1 MLRVGDPIDCYLGK
15 IFLRALFN
23 RHRKAS
29 FSLQFSLVHSL
40 PKKFLLKASSSVL
53 SPSHQLKPS
62 FLERYFGSSSVL
74 CTVSDKDDDRG
85 KEESSKEPDNGRLRK
100 FVTGLF
106 VGSIVATVIMSA
118 FTNMWQTRY
127 TNQLTVHDFLTY
139 IVPSGQI
146 EQIIIAGN
154 NVARVIM
161 KPGPLENLP
170 FNDCGYNMFRPG
182 VGWQKVYV
190 LTAMDAKRL
199 EADIRAVETSLG
211 RSPEQWAPVAVI
223 DTSIEGFLDLLLL
236 LLLALM
242 LFRASKSLPSMKNSF
257 QDVLGLKMKL
267 NIIKPNDTNA
277 QKIRFKDVAGL
288 HEAKIEIKEFVD
300 YLKRPEKYMKLG
312 ARLPKGVLLTGPPGC
327 GKTFLAKALAAE
339 SSVPFI
345 SMNGTEFVEMIGG
358 LGASRIRN
366 LFKTAKKIAPCIIY
380 IDEIDA
386 IGRKRSQSEAASGGS
401 REEEQTLNQLLVEMD
416 GIDSGRGIVLLGSTN
431 RGDILDKALLRPG
444 RFDRHIVIDLPT
456 ALERQE
462 MFELYLSKIKL
473 DHEPQYYSKR
483 LAQRTPR
490 FSGADIAN
498 VVNEAAIRAASSKR
512 IWSRKR
518 SRSMVEEEREIVA
531 YHESGHALIGWL
543 LEHTDALLRVSIIPR
558 TSVKLGFAQYS
569 PRERKILTKEEMF
582 DRMCMLL
589 GGRAAENIIF
599 GHVTTGAEDDLKKP
613 LSFPIMDDSKRS
625 ELGIYKKPFSM
636 KLQHLIDQE
645 VSKLVAKAYFTAENI
660 LKMNEEKLRKLAVL
674 LLEKETLSYEDVIR
688 LIGPPKFPKQV
699 VELAD
704 HVLPSVEESY
714 YYCYEMDITVVW
726 QKHAKSCNFVLR
738 QMRHDDISSSLGG
751 DCYDVT
757 RRYRLLPYNWD
768 ANYHAHI
775 PFCLC
780 TQKAFLHQLMK
791 RNLLNKIDLQ
801 ERSGGPAQDAA

>member
-1 MLRVGDPIDCYLGK
+1 MR
-15 IFLRALFN
+15 
-23 RHRKAS
+23 
-29 FSLQFSLVHSL
+29 
-40 PKKFLLKASSSVL
+40 
-53 SPSHQLKPS
+53 PS
-62 FLERYFGSSSVL
+62 FLRRLFGSCSVL
-74 CTVSDKDDDRG
+74 HATNSKDYDQG
-85 KEESSKEPDNGRLRK
+85 KEESPKEPDNRRLRK
-100 FVTGLF
+100 FFMGLLI
-106 VGSIVATVIMSA
+106 GSVVATVVMSA
-118 FTNMWQTRY
+118 VAAMWQTWY

-139 IVPSGQI
+139 IVPYGQI
-146 EQIIIAGN
+146 EQIVIAGN
-154 NVARVIM
+154 VARIIM
-161 KPGPLENLP
+161 KPGPMQNLP
-170 FNDCGYNMFRPG
+170 FIESGYNMFKPG

-190 LTAMDAKRL
+190 LTAMDAKKL
-199 EADIRAVETSLG
+199 EADIRAIETALG
-211 RSPEQWAPVAVI
+211 RPPEEWAPVAVI
-223 DTSIEGFLDLLLL
+223 DTSAQGFLDLLLL

-242 LFRASKSLPSMKNSF
+242 LFGASKSLPSVKSSF

-267 NIIKPNDTNA
+267 NIIKPNDISA
-277 QKIRFKDVAGL
+277 QKIKFKDVAGL

-300 YLKRPEKYMKLG
+300 YLKRPEKYVILG
-312 ARLPKGVLLTGPPGC
+312 ARLPKGALLTGPPGC

-366 LFKTAKKIAPCIIY
+366 LFKTAKKMAPCIIY

-386 IGRKRSQSEAASGGS
+386 IGRRRSQSEVAGGGS

-444 RFDRHIVIDLPT
+444 RFDRHIIIDLPT

-473 DHEPQYYSKR
+473 DREPQYYSKR
-483 LAQRTPR
+483 LAQRTPG

-498 VVNEAAIRAASSKR
+498 VVNEAAIRAASSKKSLVTINELDESLQR
-512 IWSRKR
+512 ILAGAEKR
-518 SRSMVEEEREIVA
+518 SRSMVEEEREIIA

-569 PRERKILTKEEMF
+569 PRERKILAKEEMF

-599 GHVTTGAEDDLKKP
+599 GRVTTGAEDDLKKVTKSAYAQVQLYGMSKAVGP
-613 LSFPIMDDSKRS
+613 LSFPMMDESKQN

-645 VSKLVAKAYFTAENI
+645 ASKLVSKAYFTAESI
-660 LKMNEEKLRKLAVL
+660 LKANEGKLRKLAAS
-674 LLEKETLSYEDVIR
+674 LLEKEMLSYEDVVR

-699 VELAD
+699 VELAE
-704 HVLPSVEESY
+704 HVLPNVEQS
-714 YYCYEMDITVVW
+714 
-726 QKHAKSCNFVLR
+726 
-738 QMRHDDISSSLGG
+738 
-751 DCYDVT
+751 
-757 RRYRLLPYNWD
+757 
-768 ANYHAHI
+768 
-775 PFCLC
+775 
-780 TQKAFLHQLMK
+780 
-791 RNLLNKIDLQ
+791 
-801 ERSGGPAQDAA
+801 

>member
-1 MLRVGDPIDCYLGK
+1 MIIGIVHVMLRVGDPIDCYLGK

-242 LFRASKSLPSMKNSF
+242 LFGASKSLPSMKNSF

-498 VVNEAAIRAASSKR
+498 VVNEAAIRAASSKKNLVTIDELDESLQR
-512 IWSRKR
+512 ILAGAEKR

-599 GHVTTGAEDDLKKP
+599 GHVTTGAEDDLKKVTKSAYAQVQLYGMSETIGP

-704 HVLPSVEESY
+704 HVLPSVEES
-714 YYCYEMDITVVW
+714 
-726 QKHAKSCNFVLR
+726 
-738 QMRHDDISSSLGG
+738 
-751 DCYDVT
+751 
-757 RRYRLLPYNWD
+757 
-768 ANYHAHI
+768 
-775 PFCLC
+775 
-780 TQKAFLHQLMK
+780 
-791 RNLLNKIDLQ
+791 
-801 ERSGGPAQDAA
+801 

>member
-1 MLRVGDPIDCYLGK
+1 MLRVGGFIHCYPSNQ
-15 IFLRALFN
+15 FLRSLFIAKL
-23 RHRKAS
+23 RKAS
-29 FSLQFSLVHSL
+29 ISLQFSLIHSL
-40 PKKFLLKASSSVL
+40 SNKYLLKTSSL
-53 SPSHQLKPS
+53 ICLPLRELKPS
-62 FLERYFGSSSVL
+62 FLGRFFGSSSGYLQLDRFFLVL
-74 CTVSDKDDDRG
+74 RSVSNNDGDRS
-85 KEESSKEPDNGRLRK
+85 KEEPPKEPDN
-100 FVTGLF
+100 TGLSKF
-106 VGSIVATVIMSA
+106 LVWKFFTGLLIGSVAAMILSTLTSV
-118 FTNMWQTRY
+118 WQTRY

-139 IVPSGQI
+139 IVPLGKI
-146 EQIIIAGN
+146 EQIVITGN
-154 NVARVIM
+154 NVARIVM
-161 KPGPLENLP
+161 KPGSVQDLP
-170 FNDCGYNMFRPG
+170 FSEYGYNMFRPG

-190 LTAMDAKRL
+190 LTAMDAKKL
-199 EADIRAVETSLG
+199 EAGIRAIETSLG
-211 RSPEQWAPVAVI
+211 RPPEEWAPVAVI
-223 DTSIEGFLDLLLL
+223 DTSLIEFVDIVVLLI
-236 LLLALM
+236 LAFV
-242 LFRASKSLPSMKNSF
+242 LFGASKSLPSMKSSF

-267 NIIKPNDTNA
+267 NIIKPNDINA
-277 QKIRFKDVAGL
+277 QKIKFKDVAGL

-312 ARLPKGVLLTGPPGC
+312 ARLPKGALLTGPPGC

-366 LFKTAKKIAPCIIY
+366 LFKTAKKMAPCIIY

-386 IGRKRSQSEAASGGS
+386 IGRKRSQSEATSGGS

-462 MFELYLSKIKL
+462 MFELYLSRIKL
-473 DHEPQYYSKR
+473 DREPQYYSKR
-483 LAQRTPR
+483 LAQRTPG

-498 VVNEAAIRAASSKR
+498 VVNEAAIRAASSKNSLVT
-512 IWSRKR
+512 IDDLDESLQKILAGAEKR

-543 LEHTDALLRVSIIPR
+543 LEHTDALLKISIIPR

-569 PRERKILTKEEMF
+569 PRERKILSKEEMF

-599 GHVTTGAEDDLKKP
+599 GRVTTGAEDDLKKVTKSAYAQVQLYGMSEAVGP
-613 LSFPIMDDSKRS
+613 LSFPLMDDSKRS
-625 ELGIYKKPFSM
+625 EFEICKKPFSM

-645 VSKLVAKAYFTAENI
+645 ASKLVSKAYFTTEGI
-660 LKMNEEKLRKLAVL
+660 LKSNEDKLRKLAAS
-674 LLEKETLSYEDVIR
+674 LLEKEMLSYEDVIR

-704 HVLPSVEESY
+704 HVLPNVEES
-714 YYCYEMDITVVW
+714 
-726 QKHAKSCNFVLR
+726 
-738 QMRHDDISSSLGG
+738 
-751 DCYDVT
+751 
-757 RRYRLLPYNWD
+757 
-768 ANYHAHI
+768 
-775 PFCLC
+775 
-780 TQKAFLHQLMK
+780 
-791 RNLLNKIDLQ
+791 
-801 ERSGGPAQDAA
+801 

>member
-1 MLRVGDPIDCYLGK
+1 MLRVGGFIDCYSGK
-15 IFLRALFN
+15 RLLRSLFIAQ
-23 RHRKAS
+23 HRKANI
-29 FSLQFSLVHSL
+29 SLQSSFVHSYPKTI
-40 PKKFLLKASSSVL
+40 PKKCLFKTPSSTSWSSHQLTPSFWGRFFSSSSVR
-53 SPSHQLKPS
+53 HA
-62 FLERYFGSSSVL
+62 VNN
-74 CTVSDKDDDRG
+74 KDGDRG
-85 KEESSKEPDNGRLRK
+85 KEEWSKEPDNKKLRK
-100 FVTGLF
+100 FFMGLLI
-106 VGSIVATVIMSA
+106 GSVVAALITSA
-118 FTNMWQTRY
+118 LTSVWQTKY
-127 TNQLTVHDFLTY
+127 ANQLTIHDFLTY

-146 EQIIIAGN
+146 EQIVITGN
-154 NVARVIM
+154 NVARIIM
-161 KPGPLENLP
+161 KPSPVENLP
-170 FNDCGYNMFRPG
+170 FRDCGYNMFRPG
-182 VGWQKVYV
+182 IGWQKVYV
-190 LTAMDAKRL
+190 VTAMDTKRL
-199 EADIRAVETSLG
+199 EADIRAIETALG
-211 RSPEQWAPVAVI
+211 RPPEEWAPVAII
-223 DTSIEGFLDLLLL
+223 DTSIQGFLDLLLL

-242 LFRASKSLPSMKNSF
+242 LFGASKSLPSMKSSF

-267 NIIKPNDTNA
+267 NVIKPNDTNA

-288 HEAKIEIKEFVD
+288 HEAKVEIEEFVD

-312 ARLPKGVLLTGPPGC
+312 ARLPKGALLTGPPGC
-327 GKTFLAKALAAE
+327 GKTFLAKALATE

-366 LFKTAKKIAPCIIY
+366 LFKTAKKMAPCIIY

-386 IGRKRSQSEAASGGS
+386 IGRKRSQSEATGGGS

-498 VVNEAAIRAASSKR
+498 VVNEAAIRAASSEKGLVTVDDLDESLQR
-512 IWSRKR
+512 ILAGAEKR

-543 LEHTDALLRVSIIPR
+543 MEHTDALLRVSIIPR

-589 GGRAAENIIF
+589 GGRAAENVIF
-599 GHVTTGAEDDLKKP
+599 GRVTTGAEDDLKKVTKSAYAQVQLYGMSEIVGP
-613 LSFPIMDDSKRS
+613 LSFPMMDDSKRS

-645 VSKLVAKAYFTAENI
+645 ASKLVSKAYFTAEGI
-660 LKMNEEKLRKLAVL
+660 LKMNEEKLRKLAAS
-674 LLEKETLSYEDVIR
+674 LLEKEMLSYEDVIR

-704 HVLPSVEESY
+704 HVLPNVEDS
-714 YYCYEMDITVVW
+714 
-726 QKHAKSCNFVLR
+726 Q
-738 QMRHDDISSSLGG
+738 
-751 DCYDVT
+751 
-757 RRYRLLPYNWD
+757 
-768 ANYHAHI
+768 
-775 PFCLC
+775 
-780 TQKAFLHQLMK
+780 
-791 RNLLNKIDLQ
+791 
-801 ERSGGPAQDAA
+801 

>member
-1 MLRVGDPIDCYLGK
+1 MLRVGGFIDCYSGK
-15 IFLRALFN
+15 GFLHSLLIAN
-23 RHRKAS
+23 HQKAS
-29 FSLQFSLVHSL
+29 ISLQLSLVQSL
-40 PKKFLLKASSSVL
+40 SKKCVFKT
-53 SPSHQLKPS
+53 SPSICLPLRELRPS
-62 FLERYFGSSSVL
+62 FLGRFFGSCSILRAASSENN
-74 CTVSDKDDDRG
+74 DRG
-85 KEESSKEPDNGRLRK
+85 EEESSKEPNNRRLRK
-100 FVTGLF
+100 FFMGLLI
-106 VGSIVATVIMSA
+106 GSIATAVVTSA
-118 FTNMWQTRY
+118 LASIWQTKY

-146 EQIIIAGN
+146 EQIVITG
-154 NVARVIM
+154 NVARIIM
-161 KPGPLENLP
+161 RPGPVQNLP
-170 FNDCGYNMFRPG
+170 FSESGYNMFRPG

-190 LTAMDAKRL
+190 LTAMDAKKL
-199 EADIRAVETSLG
+199 EADIRAIETAVG
-211 RSPEQWAPVAVI
+211 RAPEEWAPVAVI
-223 DTSIEGFLDLLLL
+223 DTSMQGFLDLLLL

-242 LFRASKSLPSMKNSF
+242 LIGASKSLPSMKSSF

-267 NIIKPNDTNA
+267 NIIKSNDINA
-277 QKIRFKDVAGL
+277 QKIKFKDVAGL

-312 ARLPKGVLLTGPPGC
+312 ARLPKGALLTGPPGC

-366 LFKTAKKIAPCIIY
+366 LFKTAKKMAPCIIY

-386 IGRKRSQSEAASGGS
+386 IGRKRSQSEVAGGGT

-416 GIDSGRGIVLLGSTN
+416 GIDSARGVVLLGSTN

-456 ALERQE
+456 VLERQE

-483 LAQRTPR
+483 LAQRTPG

-498 VVNEAAIRAASSKR
+498 VVNEAAIRAASSKKSLVTIDELDESLQR
-512 IWSRKR
+512 ILAGAEKR

-558 TSVKLGFAQYS
+558 TSAKLGFAQYS

-599 GHVTTGAEDDLKKP
+599 GRITTGAEDDLKKVTKSAYAQVQLYGMSKTVGP

-625 ELGIYKKPFSM
+625 ELEIYKKPFSM

-645 VSKLVAKAYFTAENI
+645 VSKLVSKAYFTAEGI
-660 LKMNEEKLRKLAVL
+660 LKANEEKLKKLAAS
-674 LLEKETLSYEDVIR
+674 LLEKEMLSYEDVLR

-704 HVLPSVEESY
+704 HVLP
-714 YYCYEMDITVVW
+714 
-726 QKHAKSCNFVLR
+726 
-738 QMRHDDISSSLGG
+738 
-751 DCYDVT
+751 
-757 RRYRLLPYNWD
+757 
-768 ANYHAHI
+768 
-775 PFCLC
+775 
-780 TQKAFLHQLMK
+780 
-791 RNLLNKIDLQ
+791 NLA
-801 ERSGGPAQDAA
+801 EP

>member
-1 MLRVGDPIDCYLGK
+1 MLRVGSPINCYLGK
-15 IFLRALFN
+15 QFFRSLLTT
-23 RHRKAS
+23 HRKT
-29 FSLQFSLVHSL
+29 SLSLHFSLVHSL
-40 PKKFLLKASSSVL
+40 PKKCLLKASPSILLPSNQLKSSFLERFFASSSVL
-53 SPSHQLKPS
+53 Y
-62 FLERYFGSSSVL
+62 ER
-74 CTVSDKDDDRG
+74 SDKDDDRG
-85 KEESSKEPDNGRLRK
+85 KEDSSKEPDNGRLRK
-100 FVTGLF
+100 FVTGLLI
-106 VGSIVATVIMSA
+106 GSVVATIIMSA
-118 FTNMWQTRY
+118 LTSMWQTRY
-127 TNQLTVHDFLTY
+127 TNQLTVQDFLTY

-146 EQIIIAGN
+146 EQIVITGN
-154 NVARVIM
+154 NVARVVM
-161 KPGPLENLP
+161 KPGPIENLP
-170 FNDCGYNMFRPG
+170 FSECGYNMFRPG

-190 LTAMDAKRL
+190 LTAMDAKKL
-199 EADIRAVETSLG
+199 EADIRAIETSIG

-223 DTSIEGFLDLLLL
+223 NTSLEGFLDLLLL

-242 LFRASKSLPSMKNSF
+242 LFGASKSLPSVKNSF

-267 NIIKPNDTNA
+267 NIIKPNDINA

-288 HEAKIEIKEFVD
+288 HEAKVEIKEFVD
-300 YLKRPEKYMKLG
+300 YLKHPEKYMKLG
-312 ARLPKGVLLTGPPGC
+312 ARLPKGALLTGPPGC

-386 IGRKRSQSEAASGGS
+386 IGRKRSQSEATGGGS

-498 VVNEAAIRAASSKR
+498 LVNEAAIRAASSKKSLVTISELDESLQR
-512 IWSRKR
+512 ILAGAEKR

-543 LEHTDALLRVSIIPR
+543 LEHTDALLKVSIIPR

-569 PRERKILTKEEMF
+569 PRERKILTKEELF

-599 GHVTTGAEDDLKKP
+599 GRVTTGAEDDLKKVTKSAYAQVQLYGMSETIGP

-625 ELGIYKKPFSM
+625 ELEIYKKPFSM

-645 VSKLVAKAYFTAENI
+645 ASKLVSKAYFTAEKI
-660 LKMNEEKLRKLAVL
+660 LKMNEEKLKKLATS
-674 LLEKETLSYEDVIR
+674 LLEKEMLSYEDVIR

-704 HVLPSVEESY
+704 HVLPNVEES
-714 YYCYEMDITVVW
+714 
-726 QKHAKSCNFVLR
+726 
-738 QMRHDDISSSLGG
+738 
-751 DCYDVT
+751 
-757 RRYRLLPYNWD
+757 
-768 ANYHAHI
+768 
-775 PFCLC
+775 
-780 TQKAFLHQLMK
+780 
-791 RNLLNKIDLQ
+791 
-801 ERSGGPAQDAA
+801 

>member
-1 MLRVGDPIDCYLGK
+1 MLRVGGFINCYSGK
-15 IFLRALFN
+15 QFFRSFIAH
-23 RHRKAS
+23 HRKTS
-29 FSLQFSLVHSL
+29 ILLQFSLIHSL
-40 PKKFLLKASSSVL
+40 SKKCLFKTSPLICLPLRELTPSLLGHFFSSCSVL
-53 SPSHQLKPS
+53 RAASN
-62 FLERYFGSSSVL
+62 EG
-74 CTVSDKDDDRG
+74 DDRG
-85 KEESSKEPDNGRLRK
+85 KEESSKEPDNRRSRK
-100 FVTGLF
+100 IFTGLLI
-106 VGSIVATVIMSA
+106 GSVVATVVMSA
-118 FTNMWQTRY
+118 LAGVWQTRY
-127 TNQLTVHDFLTY
+127 ANQLTVHDFLTY

-146 EQIIIAGN
+146 EQIVMTGN
-154 NVARVIM
+154 FVRVIM
-161 KPGPLENLP
+161 KPGPMQNIP
-170 FNDCGYNMFRPG
+170 FSEPG
-182 VGWQKVYV
+182 IGWQKVYV
-190 LTAMDAKRL
+190 LTAMDPKRL
-199 EADIRAVETSLG
+199 ETDIRAVETTLG
-211 RSPEQWAPVAVI
+211 KAPEEWAPVAVI
-223 DTSIEGFLDLLLL
+223 DTSMQGFLY
-236 LLLALM
+236 
-242 LFRASKSLPSMKNSF
+242 SSF

-267 NIIKPNDTNA
+267 NIITPNDIA
-277 QKIRFKDVAGL
+277 QKIKFKDVAGL

-300 YLKRPEKYMKLG
+300 YLKRPEKYMKMG
-312 ARLPKGVLLTGPPGC
+312 ARLPKGALLTGPPGC

-366 LFKTAKKIAPCIIY
+366 LFKTAKKMVPCIIY

-386 IGRKRSQSEAASGGS
+386 IGRKRSQSEAAGGGS

-462 MFELYLSKIKL
+462 MFELYLNKIKL

-483 LAQRTPR
+483 LAQRTPG

-498 VVNEAAIRAASSKR
+498 VVNESAIRAASSKKSMVTIDELDESLQR
-512 IWSRKR
+512 ILAGAEKR

-569 PRERKILTKEEMF
+569 PRERKILTKDEMF

-599 GHVTTGAEDDLKKP
+599 GRVTTGAEDDLKKVTKSAYAQVQLYGMSEAVGP

-625 ELGIYKKPFSM
+625 ELEICKKPFSM

-645 VSKLVAKAYFTAENI
+645 ASKLVSKAYFTAESI
-660 LKMNEEKLRKLAVL
+660 LKANEEKLKKLAAS
-674 LLEKETLSYEDVIR
+674 LLEKEMLSYEDVIR

-704 HVLPSVEESY
+704 HVLPNVEES
-714 YYCYEMDITVVW
+714 
-726 QKHAKSCNFVLR
+726 
-738 QMRHDDISSSLGG
+738 
-751 DCYDVT
+751 
-757 RRYRLLPYNWD
+757 
-768 ANYHAHI
+768 
-775 PFCLC
+775 
-780 TQKAFLHQLMK
+780 
-791 RNLLNKIDLQ
+791 
-801 ERSGGPAQDAA
+801 